1 MGGGGRRPPPRIAG
15 VISAMCRPLDG
26 TGRRCPFTWWEQGT
40 GEGAVYGVRPS
51 VAAIFLAARLRLD
64 GATDTP

>member
-1 MGGGGRRPPPRIAG
+1 M
-15 VISAMCRPLDG
+15 ISAMCEPLDG
-26 TGRRCPFTWWEQGT
+26 TGRRHPFTWREQET

-64 GATDTP
+64 GATA

>member
-15 VISAMCRPLDG
+15 VVSAMCKPLDG
-26 TGRRCPFTWWEQGT
+26 TGRRYPFTRWEQGT
-40 GEGAVYGVRPS
+40 GEGAMYGVRPS

-64 GATDTP
+64 GATA